1 MFNSI
6 TRDRGDRMD
15 GRSLGLGLLIGAA
28 IGAGAALLLAPA
40 SGERTRRQLRRNA
53 QRLAEQGGDT
63 LSTLWDDAD
72 ESARRFARRGVTQ
85 GRKAAAHV
93 RERARDVVPW

>member
-1 MFNSI
+1 MFNSV

-28 IGAGAALLLAPA
+28 IGAGAALLMAPA
-40 SGERTRRQLRRNA
+40 SGEQTRRQLRRNA
-53 QRLAEQGGDT
+53 RRLAAQGGDT

-72 ESARRFARRGVTQ
+72 ESARRFARRGMTE
-85 GRKAAAHV
+85 GRKAAVRV
-93 RERARDVVPW
+93 RERARDVAPW